1 MYRWVGNDAA
11 MNLHE
16 YDDDGWARKGTVAFV
31 RPQGDGFRVV
41 VRGTDK
47 QVPVFITYKTQKE
60 AMEAAIGFVKL
71 LKEN

>member
-1 MYRWVGNDAA
+1 MYWIGNDAA
-11 MNLHE
+11 VDLHASTDTLRLA
-16 YDDDGWARKGTVAFV
+16 YV
-31 RPQGDGFRVV
+31 RPYGDGFRVV

>member
-11 MNLHE
+11 KDLYEGYPHE
-16 YDDDGWARKGTVAFV
+16 DGWRGRLAYV
-31 RPQGDGFRVV
+31 RPHLTGFRVV
-41 VRGTDK
+41 IVGTET
-47 QVPVFITYKTQKE
+47 QVPVFIKCETREE